1 MQQYVFPAVFV
12 KKEDETFSVF
22 VPDLNISTEGDS
34 IEEAFLYIKDYIRIF
49 CEYAVKLEEDI
60 LIPTKF
66 EKIAEKFPKDIV
78 MLVDAIVFWG
88 ELCHF

>member
-22 VPDLNISTEGDS
+22 VPDLNITTEGDS
-34 IEEAFLYIKDYIRIF
+34 IEEAFLYIKDYLRIF
-49 CEYAVKLEEDI
+49 CEYAVKMDDDI

-66 EKIAEKFPKDIV
+66 EKIAEKYNKNVV
-78 MLVDAIVFWG
+78 MLIDAIVM
-88 ELCHF
+88 

>member
-22 VPDLNISTEGDS
+22 VPDLNITTEGDS
-34 IEEAFLYIKDYIRIF
+34 IEEAFLYIKDYLRIF
-49 CEYAVKLEEDI
+49 CEYAVKMDDDI

-66 EKIAEKFPKDIV
+66 EKIAEKYSKNVV
-78 MLVDAIVFWG
+78 MLVDAIVM
-88 ELCHF
+88 

>member
-22 VPDLNISTEGDS
+22 VPDLNITTEGDS
-34 IEEAFLYIKDYIRIF
+34 IEEAFLYIKDYLRIF
-49 CEYAVKLEEDI
+49 CEYAIKMDDDI

-66 EKIAEKFPKDIV
+66 EKIAEKYKKNIV
-78 MLVDAIVFWG
+78 MLVDAIVM
-88 ELCHF
+88 